1 MAENKIAQQQLKG
14 EPENLVISEKPQT
27 NGQSNGEPSGA
38 SQPQTNGASHDKP
51 EESEASSKDA
61 HDEKKEKQP
70 EGGFD
75 KTKLPRQPPGYT
87 LKITFHKAENL
98 PMADIGTLSS
108 DPFILAQLSTSLPVR
123 HKEDPP
129 LMFRT
134 PTVRRETNPVWNSEW
149 ILANVP
155 ASGFRLKCRIY
166 DEDPADHDDRLGNV
180 TLHVN
185 HIDDNWQGIKNQDY
199 NIKKR
204 MGSKRAYMLRA
215 MSVCVGKNHHMD
227 GHLHVSVEN
236 LGRTKDEDG
245 SRCYTL
251 GPMWWTKHYSPMLGR
266 LTGRTEDNDG
276 DGRDDGTGKEVKKAQ
291 QYKYANQ
298 FQLHGPTPPELY
310 HRYVEF
316 KPFVKLM
323 FTSSGIAGWILSKGL
338 HHQHARVYNFDRST
352 EYGSF
357 PEPSKQSTL
366 KFLDLVH
373 WDKGGRIFTYVLT
386 LDSLFRFTE
395 TGKEFGI
402 DFLSKHTMHS
412 DVSIYI
418 AFSGEF
424 FVRRLKH
431 KHRKSPDEPG
441 ESEESAQNQ
450 SHPPASI
457 EDGSSESEP
466 PKDPEHYELV
476 IDNDSGTYRP
486 NADLLPLLKKF
497 LEFNL
502 PGLHIITLDCQKDAD
517 RQQRMK
523 KEQREKKEKEG
534 EHVIYRQH
542 SRGSSISSS
551 DISDLDHMEAA
562 AANDGSPKKKKH
574 KNVQLASAMGRD
586 LQHRGSGRKDHYKNI
601 FKGRDKGG
609 NDPKSSKMIEEE
621 GHAAQPSTNIVEGH
635 TSDETPK
642 GAKPTEDVQLNGHNQ
657 ALHGESSATKE
668 DVTGEALKSEP
679 EGSQSLPSQT
689 TTGHP

>member
-1 MAENKIAQQQLKG
+1 MADNNSAQQQLTR
-14 EPENLVISEKPQT
+14 EPENNVVNEKPET
-27 NGQSNGEPSGA
+27 NGEPSRA
-38 SQPQTNGASHDKP
+38 SQPQMNGASDSKAKK
-51 EESEASSKDA
+51 SDDSSKKGQ
-61 HDEKKEKQP
+61 DEKKEKQP
-70 EGGFD
+70 EGGYD
-75 KTKLPRQPPGYT
+75 KTQLPRQPPGYT
-87 LKITFHKAENL
+87 IKVTFHKAINL
-98 PMADIGTLSS
+98 PMADINTLSS
-108 DPFILAQLSTSLPVR
+108 DPYILADMSTSLPVR

-129 LMFRT
+129 LTFRT
-134 PTVRRETNPVWNSEW
+134 PTIRRQTNPVWNSEW

-166 DEDPADHDDRLGNV
+166 DEDPANHDDRLGNV
-180 TLHVN
+180 TFYVN
-185 HIDDNWQGIKNQDY
+185 RIDDNWQGIKNQDY
-199 NIKKR
+199 SVKKR
-204 MGSKRAYMLRA
+204 MGSKRAYLMRA
-215 MSVCVGKNHHMD
+215 LAVCIGKMDHMD
-227 GHLHVSVEN
+227 GHLYAP
-236 LGRTKDEDG
+236 
-245 SRCYTL
+245 C
-251 GPMWWTKHYSPMLGR
+251 
-266 LTGRTEDNDG
+266 DNDG
-276 DGRDDGTGKEVKKAQ
+276 DGRDDQTGQEVRKAQ
-291 QYKYANQ
+291 TYNFQANQ
-298 FQLHGPTPPELY
+298 FQFQGPVPQELY

-338 HHQHARVYNFDRST
+338 HHQHARVYNFDRTT

-441 ESEESAQNQ
+441 ESESSTHNQ
-450 SHPPASI
+450 SHPPNTI
-457 EDGSSESEP
+457 EDGPPQSEP

-497 LEFNL
+497 LEANL
-502 PGLHIITLDCQKDAD
+502 PGLHILTLDCQKDAE

-523 KEQREKKEKEG
+523 QEQKEKKDKEG
-534 EHVIYRQH
+534 DHVIYRQH

-551 DISDLDHMEAA
+551 DISDLDRMEAE
-562 AANDGSPKKKKH
+562 AANAESASKKKKH
-574 KNVQLASAMGRD
+574 SNAGLASAMGRD
-586 LQHRGSGRKDHYKNI
+586 LQHRGSGYKDHYKNL
-601 FKGRDKGG
+601 FRGRDKGG
-609 NDPKSSKMIEEE
+609 NAPKSKQTMEEE

-635 TSDETPK
+635 TSEETPK
-642 GAKPTEDVQLNGHNQ
+642 GTEPTEQVELNSENRVSN
-657 ALHGESSATKE
+657 GESST
-668 DVTGEALKSEP
+668 TGNGNVASETSKSGP

-689 TTGHP
+689 TTTTTTGQA